1 MSIDIHA
8 STIEEL
14 SKFIP
19 LRLDSTERSL
29 LKVLESALDV
39 SEYTDVVDVTFSHL
53 KKSKTSRMMSSL
65 VDTLNIT
72 EGLIISTNLSQG
84 EAMFG
89 GKNHDDN
96 ISFYATIFEIG
107 RRYKMMNPGKMR
119 DSYGKL
125 IYMLMDTESATQFSE
140 YKFVKPIKTVGRL
153 VNKNEL
159 QELLKDPSVTI
170 ATECIVDGG
179 NMEDFRARLARKA
192 GALSELRVRH
202 GEGDKK
208 REAMIERCVDSI
220 GDYRAFLEANVGP
233 VQTALNHLLN
243 NFKQDGPSH
252 DLSDLTLRP
261 KAGGTRSMFGS
272 SNYGSYSYSG
282 FSYGGNSLGYRNRG
296 ACLSHS
302 HSTQYMFV
310 LQSLTL
316 WKEIMQRLPLLWFAA
331 DDDMINQAYR
341 LCDTGQGYNRVQQC
355 PQVRDIMSSIL
366 RRTQGM
372 FNHQWVGLSVVHL
385 GDRDVPNALMF
396 IDKYTQIPRIL
407 SVLNSC
413 IASLPA
419 LNQVPALEK
428 YIVEEWGGLEGLRYQ
443 ILSDYFKHGFDGS
456 GDDGGSCIDGRLTS
470 TWNWCSELVKKPYYA
485 VFMFSGFQGFDAF
498 ENQQE

>member
-1 MSIDIHA
+1 MNAD
-8 STIEEL
+8 TIEEL
-14 SKFIP
+14 AKYIP

-29 LKVLESALDV
+29 LKVLEAALDV

-53 KKSKTSRMMSSL
+53 KKSKTSRMLSSL

-84 EAMFG
+84 EALFS

-125 IYMLMDTESATQFSE
+125 IYMLMDTESSSQFSE
-140 YKFVKPIKTVGRL
+140 YKFVKPIRT
-153 VNKNEL
+153 VNKLVRSHGLE
-159 QELLKDPSVTI
+159 ELLRDPKVPH
-170 ATECIVDGG
+170 ATECIIDRG
-179 NMEDFRARLARKA
+179 NIEDFRARLSRKA
-192 GALSELRVRH
+192 EALTDLKARY

-208 REAMIERCVDSI
+208 RESLIERCIDSI
-220 GDYRAFLEANVGP
+220 ADYRAFLEANVGP
-233 VQTALNHLLN
+233 VETSLRYLTQY
-243 NFKQDGPSH
+243 FKESGPTH

-261 KAGGTRSMFGS
+261 KMGGARSMFGG

-296 ACLSHS
+296 ACLSHD
-302 HSTQYMFV
+302 HATQYMFV

-355 PQVRDIMSSIL
+355 PQVRNIMSNIL
-366 RRTQGM
+366 SRTQAM
-372 FNHQWVGLSVVHL
+372 FNNRWVGLSVVHL

-413 IASLPA
+413 VAALPA
-419 LNQVPALEK
+419 LNEVPSLQK
-428 YIVEEWGGLEGLRYQ
+428 YIVEEWGGLDGLRYQ

-470 TWNWCSELVKKPYYA
+470 TWNWCSELAKKPYYA